1 MFTSQECCLS
11 LRFLAE
17 LTKEERVFGFRFYP
31 EQLKRGIEES
41 LQGQYVMNVLGN
53 GDVTFLIIVDQC
65 NILILG

>member
-1 MFTSQECCLS
+1 M
-11 LRFLAE
+11 
-17 LTKEERVFGFRFYP
+17 FGFRFYP